1 MKKLKET
8 FSSLTVTNTKLYKLL
23 FPFLILLYEYLN
35 NQVQK
40 VSLHNRTRLWTLNL
54 QNKAKKKEKK
64 AFSYQMIF
72 LFDVVVVVFVRED
85 FSRDQDLMKSVV
97 EKNYSN
103 NDDFD

>member
-64 AFSYQMIF
+64 RFHT
-72 LFDVVVVVFVRED
+72 
-85 FSRDQDLMKSVV
+85 K
-97 EKNYSN
+97 
-103 NDDFD
+103 

>member
-1 MKKLKET
+1 MDTQFAKQSEKE
-8 FSSLTVTNTKLYKLL
+8 
-23 FPFLILLYEYLN
+23 
-35 NQVQK
+35 
-40 VSLHNRTRLWTLNL
+40 R
-54 QNKAKKKEKK
+54 KK